1 MDSNLTQI
9 ECLSD
14 HIHMDGWLSLIHIQ
28 GIGEEGRGVFGGG
41 RVPV

>member
-1 MDSNLTQI
+1 MDSNLMQSALVTTFI
-9 ECLSD
+9 WMAIFD
-14 HIHMDGWLSLIHIQ
+14 TYT